1 MFDTKGVMSSRVGS
15 GQLSLSLEPE
25 RRIFRVSELNAA
37 VQRRF
42 EEEFS
47 GIWVAGEISSC
58 KVAASGHYYFSLKD
72 DKSQLRCALFKG
84 AARFV
89 KFKPVD
95 GLAVIARGKLEVY
108 EARGEYQLIVEAL
121 EPQGAGAL
129 QIAFEQMKKRLAM
142 EGLFDAA
149 RKRALPRLPKR
160 IGIVTSPAGSVIR
173 DMLHVFERRF
183 PGLHVRLYP
192 AQVQGEGALE
202 QVCAGLNYFSNAQW
216 AEVVILARGG
226 GSLEDL
232 WTFNE
237 EAVARAI
244 AASSV
249 PVISAIGHET
259 DFTIADFAADHR
271 APTPSAAAEIVICTR
286 ESLLEQIA
294 ALREQAA
301 RSLRY
306 RLLHAKQRL
315 QERGTERAEALIQR
329 AIRRRVQRVDESESQ
344 LRRSGKSLVDSARRR
359 LDDLRRRLQATD
371 LRLRFARHRH
381 ALELL
386 RQRFENAMYDRVR
399 GANRRLEDCQLHL
412 RQLSPLNVLS
422 RGYAIVEDG
431 NGRVLRSSA
440 ETALG
445 DRVRVRLHEG
455 RLTAEVT
462 EIEG

>member
-259 DFTIADFAADHR
+259 DF
-271 APTPSAAAEIVICTR
+271 
-286 ESLLEQIA
+286 
-294 ALREQAA
+294 
-301 RSLRY
+301 
-306 RLLHAKQRL
+306 KQRL

-445 DRVRVRLHEG
+445 DRVRVRLYEG